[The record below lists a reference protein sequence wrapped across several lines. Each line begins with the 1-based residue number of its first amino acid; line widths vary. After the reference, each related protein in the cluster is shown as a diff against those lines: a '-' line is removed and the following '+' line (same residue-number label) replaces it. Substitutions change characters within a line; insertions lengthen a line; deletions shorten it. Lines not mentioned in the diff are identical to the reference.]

1 MFTYTSKNIKTTLL
15 FMNEKDTLL
24 EKLAFLRYEHAKTA
38 DAMQKFSITKSIEET
53 ENRLKQI
60 ENEPNQSSQQTNS
73 ISNVKQ
79 FKEELNQDLENVDL
93 RICFEKISNCS
104 FVYDKAQFN
113 RLKKEFLH
121 GNTGF
126 EFAERVGLFVSTIK
140 E

>member
-1 MFTYTSKNIKTTLL
+1 
-15 FMNEKDTLL
+15 MNEKETLL
-24 EKLAFLRYEHAKTA
+24 EKLAYLRYEHAKIA

-60 ENEPNQSSQQTNS
+60 ENEPNQNPQQNNS

-79 FKEELNQDLENVDL
+79 FKEELNQHLENIDL
-93 RICFEKISNCS
+93 RICFEKISNCN
-104 FVYDKAQFN
+104 FAYDKTQFA

-126 EFAERVGLFVSTIK
+126 EFSERVGLFVSTIK